1 MAKNTKDLFG
11 RKTRHVVDSETV
23 EPAPVAQAAPVA
35 DASEPT
41 MEEMV
46 AELAL
51 LRAQLKAKEASKGK
65 GLRVSP
71 KGCVSVYG
79 FGRFPISYYKST
91 WKSLFAMK
99 DEILSFIEANNDA
112 LPEKGEKKPVAKS

>member
-1 MAKNTKDLFG
+1 MAKTNDIFG
-11 RKTRHVVDSETV
+11 RKNVKHVVDSETV
-23 EPAPVAQAAPVA
+23 EPVAQAQA

-41 MEEMV
+41 MAEVM
-46 AELAL
+46 AELADL
-51 LRAQLKAKEASKGK
+51 KRQLANKEASKGK

-91 WKSLFAMK
+91 WKALFAMK

>member
-11 RKTRHVVDSETV
+11 RKNTT
-23 EPAPVAQAAPVA
+23 PAPKAAPQVQAEPVA
-35 DASEPT
+35 EAQDSEPT
-41 MEEMV
+41 MAEMV
-46 AELAL
+46 AELAML
-51 LRAQLKAKEASKGK
+51 KAQLKAKEASKGK

-91 WKSLFAMK
+91 RSGT
-99 DEILSFIEANNDA
+99 EIGRAH
-112 LPEKGEKKPVAKS
+112 V